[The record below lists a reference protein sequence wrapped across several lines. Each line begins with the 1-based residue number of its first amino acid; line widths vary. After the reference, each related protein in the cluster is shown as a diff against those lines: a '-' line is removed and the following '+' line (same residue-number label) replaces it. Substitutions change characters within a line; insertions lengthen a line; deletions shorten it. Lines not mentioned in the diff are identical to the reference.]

1 MTETELKLLLDPDD
15 LPALRAHAL
24 LRERASGEPE
34 TRQLV
39 STYFDTPDFLLRQQG
54 ASLRVRMVEGE
65 GWIQTL
71 KGKGSVE
78 AGLHQR
84 DEWETPVRSALPD
97 LGALR
102 RLLKDDEKWTALL
115 KTRNLA
121 KRLVPLF
128 TTQVDRTTWT
138 IRLAGGEDVEVA
150 LDSGKIEHEQREQPI
165 SEMELELKSGDP
177 AQLFDLALELNSV
190 ARMRIGSESK
200 STRGFAMLMPPT
212 APSFVKAR
220 AIALEKDMTV
230 EQALRQI
237 AQNCVEHIE
246 GNIDGVIHTT
256 DPESVHQLRVGL
268 RRLRSALRL
277 FRDLAPCPEP
287 LQEEL
292 RWLAD
297 TLGMAR
303 DWEVMTTS
311 TMPALAARFPARREL
326 DTLLASGRDIARDK
340 RAAAAE
346 ALASGRTTQLLLRF
360 TGWLIGRRWREN
372 ATVEQLAGLDAPIKP
387 FAAALLSKRDRKLQR
402 RGKHLAHLNAPE
414 RHEVRIAAKRLRYA
428 IEFFQSLFGEKRVK
442 PCLKALS
449 ALQDELGKL
458 NDASVAG
465 GLLQQLRTLKPELST
480 ASGFVDGYLVATSE
494 QNAAVLSSLW
504 KDYRKQAP
512 TWK

>member
-15 LPALRAHAL
+15 LPAVRAHAL
-24 LRERASGEPE
+24 LKERASREPE
-34 TRQLV
+34 TRRLE
-39 STYFDTPDFLLRQQG
+39 STYFDTKDFLLRRQG

-78 AGLHQR
+78 TGLHQR

-102 RLLKDDEKWTALL
+102 RLLKDDEKWAALL
-115 KTRNLA
+115 KTRNLS

-128 TTQVDRTTWT
+128 TTRVDRTTWT
-138 IRLAGGEDVEVA
+138 IRLAGGEDIEVA
-150 LDSGKIEHEQREQPI
+150 LDSGKIEHEQREEPI

-177 AQLFDLALELNSV
+177 AHLFDLALELNSV
-190 ARMRIGSESK
+190 APMRIGSESK

-212 APSFVKAR
+212 TPSVIKAR
-220 AIALEKDMTV
+220 PIVLEKDMTV

-237 AQNCVEHIE
+237 AQSCIEHVV
-246 GNIDGVIHTT
+246 GNIDGVIYTT

-277 FRDLAPCPEP
+277 FRDLAPCPEE
-287 LQEEL
+287 LQEEI
-292 RWLAD
+292 RWLAG

-311 TMPALAARFPARREL
+311 TIPAITARLPERRDL
-326 DTLLASGRDIARDK
+326 DALQASGRELARGK

-346 ALASGRTTQLLLRF
+346 ALASGRTTRLLLRF

-372 ATVEQLAGLDAPIKP
+372 ATAEQLAGLDACIKP
-387 FAAALLSKRDRKLQR
+387 FAAVLLNKRNRKLQH
-402 RGKHLAHLNAPE
+402 RGKHLEQLDPPE
-414 RHEVRIAAKRLRYA
+414 RHKVRIAAKRLRYA
-428 IEFFQSLFGEKRVK
+428 IEFFQSLFGEKYVK
-442 PCLKALS
+442 PCLRTLS
-449 ALQDELGKL
+449 ALQEELGKL
-458 NDASVAG
+458 NDVSVAS
-465 GLLQQLRTLKPELST
+465 GLLQQLRTLKPDLAT
-480 ASGFVDGYLVATSE
+480 ASGFVDGYLNATSE
-494 QNAAVLSSLW
+494 QDSAELKPLW
-504 KDYRKQAP
+504 KDYRKHAP
-512 TWK
+512 RWK

>member
-24 LRERASGEPE
+24 LKERASGAPE
-34 TRQLV
+34 TKQLI

-54 ASLRVRMVEGE
+54 ASLRVRMVQGE

-102 RLLKDDEKWTALL
+102 RLLKDDAKWTALL
-115 KTRNLA
+115 KTRNLS
-121 KRLVPLF
+121 KRLAPLF

-138 IRLAGGEDVEVA
+138 IRLASGEDVEVA

-200 STRGFAMLMPPT
+200 STRGFAMLAPT
-212 APSFVKAR
+212 APSVVKAMPIVL
-220 AIALEKDMTV
+220 ANDMTV
-230 EQALRQI
+230 EQAFRQI
-237 AQNCVEHIE
+237 AQSCVEQIE

-277 FRDLAPCPEP
+277 FRDLAPCPEA
-287 LQEEL
+287 LQEEF
-292 RWLAD
+292 RWLAG
-297 TLGMAR
+297 TLGMTR

-311 TMPALAARFPARREL
+311 TIPAMAARLPARPEL
-326 DTLLASGRDIARDK
+326 DALLTSSRDIARDK
-340 RAAAAE
+340 REAAAE
-346 ALASGRTTQLLLRF
+346 ALASGRTTRLLLRF

-372 ATVEQLAGLDAPIKP
+372 ASAEQLAGLDARITP
-387 FAAALLSKRDRKLQR
+387 FAAALLTKRDRKLRHQ
-402 RGKHLAHLNAPE
+402 GKHLAQLAPAE
-414 RHEVRIAAKRLRYA
+414 RHEVRISAKRLRYA
-428 IEFFQSLFGEKRVK
+428 IEFFQSLFDGKRVK
-442 PCLKALS
+442 PCLRALS

-458 NDASVAG
+458 NDASVAS
-465 GLLQQLRTLKPELST
+465 GLLEQLRTLKPELST
-480 ASGFVDGYLVATSE
+480 ASGFMDGYLIATSR
-494 QNAAVLSSLW
+494 QDAAVLTPLW
-504 KDYRKQAP
+504 KQYREKSP
-512 TWK
+512 KWK

>member
-1 MTETELKLLLDPDD
+1 METELKLLLDPND

-24 LRERASGEPE
+24 LKDRACQAPE
-34 TRQLV
+34 TRRLE
-39 STYFDTPDFLLRQQG
+39 STYFDTPDFLLRRQG
-54 ASLRVRMVEGE
+54 ASLRVRLVEGE

-84 DEWETPVRSALPD
+84 DEWETPVRNALPD

-102 RLLKDDEKWTALL
+102 RAVKDDANWSALL
-115 KTRNLA
+115 KTRNLS

-128 TTQVDRTTWT
+128 TTQVDRTTWM
-138 IRLAGGEDVEVA
+138 ILLADGEDVEVA
-150 LDSGKIEHEQREQPI
+150 LDSGKIEHEQREEPI

-177 AQLFDLALELNSV
+177 AHLFDLALELNSV

-212 APSFVKAR
+212 MPSVVKAR
-220 AIALEKDMTV
+220 PTALEKSMTV
-230 EQALRQI
+230 EQAHRQI
-237 AQNCVEHIE
+237 VQSCLKHIE
-246 GNIDGVIHTT
+246 GNIDGVIFST

-277 FRDLAPCPEP
+277 FSDLAPCPEE
-287 LQEEL
+287 LQEDF
-292 RWLAD
+292 RWLAG

-311 TMPALAARFPARREL
+311 TIPAVTAHLPERREL
-326 DTLLASGRDIARDK
+326 ELLQASGRELARDK

-346 ALASGRTTQLLLRF
+346 ALAFGRTTRLLLRF

-372 ATVEQLAGLDAPIKP
+372 ATAEQLAGLDAGIKP
-387 FAAALLSKRDRKLQR
+387 FAAVLLNKRDRKLR
-402 RGKHLAHLNAPE
+402 RCGKHLAQLSAAE
-414 RHEVRIAAKRLRYA
+414 RHEARIAGKRLRYG
-428 IEFFQSLFGEKRVK
+428 IEFFQGLFGEKRVK
-442 PCLKALS
+442 PCLRALS
-449 ALQDELGKL
+449 ALQEELGKL
-458 NDASVAG
+458 NDATVAS

-480 ASGFVDGYLVATSE
+480 ASGFVDGYLTATSAQDATALE
-494 QNAAVLSSLW
+494 TLW
-504 KDYRKQAP
+504 KNYRKQAP
-512 TWK
+512 RWK